1 MLYFAT
7 RWINLFSEVRS
18 IGNLPIDTTR
28 SQGTSQPRDNAIRR
42 KRPRINIVDE
52 NGSFANPDGRFPS
65 SGNNP
70 KFDRGPQNTR
80 GFSVP
85 QSNQKSFNKNSKNK
99 PTTEIT
105 NKKSTE
111 DLYSQEANPK
121 PLEADPDN
129 L

>member
-1 MLYFAT
+1 M
-7 RWINLFSEVRS
+7 RS

-28 SQGTSQPRDNAIRR
+28 SQGTSQPRDNSIRR

-52 NGSFANPDGRFPS
+52 NNNFSNPDGRFPS
-65 SGNNP
+65 SGNNR
-70 KFDRGPQNTR
+70 KFDRVPQNTR
-80 GFSVP
+80 EFSVP
-85 QSNQKSFNKNSKNK
+85 ESNQKSFNKNSKNK
-99 PTTEIT
+99 PATQIT
-105 NKKSTE
+105 NQKSTE

>member
-1 MLYFAT
+1 M
-7 RWINLFSEVRS
+7 RS
-18 IGNLPIDTTR
+18 IGNVPVDTTR
-28 SQGTSQPRDNAIRR
+28 SQGTSQPRDNSIRR
-42 KRPRINIVDE
+42 KRPRINVVDE
-52 NGSFANPDGRFPS
+52 NGNFANSDRRFPS

-70 KFDRGPQNTR
+70 KFDRVPQNT
-80 GFSVP
+80 GEFSVP
-85 QSNQKSFNKNSKNK
+85 QNDQKSFTNNPKNK
-99 PTTEIT
+99 ATTAIT